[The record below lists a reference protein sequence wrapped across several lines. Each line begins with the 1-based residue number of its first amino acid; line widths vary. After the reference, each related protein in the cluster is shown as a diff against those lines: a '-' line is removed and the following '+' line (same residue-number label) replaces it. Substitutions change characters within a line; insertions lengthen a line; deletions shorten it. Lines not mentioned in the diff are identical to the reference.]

1 MAPIL
6 VSKTT
11 RNNVTSIPWD
21 VYTAIT
27 LILTLTLISK
37 TLKTGLNI
45 TCTSSNKIVFSDGSD
60 LEFGEFYLAF
70 LGITSLALVEDVV
83 FFSKPKEKKSHNRT
97 DPKIMHTCAQPC
109 YKLLF
114 SQKWHNF

>member
-1 MAPIL
+1 MTFTICGHFCAVKPCHH
-6 VSKTT
+6 
-11 RNNVTSIPWD
+11 VTSIPWD
-21 VYTAIT
+21 VYTATT

-83 FFSKPKEKKSHNRT
+83 FFSKPKEKKS
-97 DPKIMHTCAQPC
+97 
-109 YKLLF
+109 
-114 SQKWHNF
+114 